1 MLPTDD
7 LYTRLSFG
15 QKELLFLSFLI
26 LPTDEEYRKC
36 YPKIHRAPNIPDG
49 ILQQLG
55 YDPDEV
61 KEIKKVLN
69 NG

>member
-1 MLPTDD
+1 LPTDER
-7 LYTRLSFG
+7 YTRLSFG

-26 LPTDEEYRKC
+26 LPTDEEYREN
-36 YPKIHRAPNIPDG
+36 YPKMRRAPTIPDG

>member
-1 MLPTDD
+1 
-7 LYTRLSFG
+7 
-15 QKELLFLSFLI
+15 LFLSFLI
-26 LPTDEEYRKC
+26 LPTDEEYREN
-36 YPKIHRAPNIPDG
+36 YPKMRRAPTIPDG